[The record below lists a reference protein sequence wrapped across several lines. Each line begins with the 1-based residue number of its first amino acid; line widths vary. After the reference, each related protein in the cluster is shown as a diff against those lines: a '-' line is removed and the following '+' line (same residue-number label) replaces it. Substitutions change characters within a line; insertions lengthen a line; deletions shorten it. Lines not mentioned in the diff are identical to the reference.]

1 MLELVINKNGTVL
14 SKNSLPFIETNDD
27 FLFYL
32 NNKIDLEK
40 DNLIIDLDFVYMG
53 RLLDYDRVYRKGS
66 TGYYYI
72 YLEDRDDILIG
83 TSVDIESRFNNSI
96 KMTVRDDKGNELSL
110 DYTEDDLQNFRK
122 QKVYG
127 HDII

>member
-96 KMTVRDDKGNELSL
+96 KRVIKDDKGNELSL

-122 QKVYG
+122 QKNYNY
-127 HDII
+127 DII